1 MKKFMNVLLLLAMLA
16 GLWLPA
22 LANETQDWVVFVYL
36 CGTDLESEGGA
47 ATSDLIE
54 MIEAGAGGNIR
65 FVVQTG
71 GTAQWMAEDVIPSDR
86 AARFDIYDEDMFAL
100 WEGPLENMGDAAT
113 LSGFLDWGF
122 EQYSAQR
129 YGLVLWNHGSGSIN
143 GVCFD
148 ELHDFDSLSLAEIV
162 GALSGYESAFE
173 FVGFDACLM
182 ATIET
187 AQAVSPFADYM
198 IASEELEPGSGWD
211 YKAFGSFLR
220 ENPQADGAQL
230 GRVVADS
237 FLYFNQENGDEEIST
252 LSVTRLA
259 AIPALAQ
266 AMNAAGWKMLE
277 AAANSARLKDITR
290 GIHRAENYG
299 GNTPE
304 EGYTNMVDIGS
315 MMREIEGALP
325 EARMVLEALDEAVVY
340 RVAGSGRQQSTGLSV
355 YYPLQVQGS
364 QEYEVFKAA
373 SPSEG
378 YRRFVAGMLY
388 GAQSGDAAG
397 YVSQQEEQGEDDSW
411 FDSVLSV
418 LDEAQPQ
425 PGFSSSQQSQLE
437 IMDAYLDEEGS
448 YILEL
453 SPDSMDYLLTA
464 TFTLLMD
471 EGEGILYSL
480 GEDDELE
487 IDEEGG
493 IIRDAFAGMWTAL
506 PDGQL
511 ISLYLLEQAG
521 EYNLYSAP
529 VKLNGR
535 ETNLRVLYDWDK
547 EAFRV
552 IGGWDG
558 LDENGASGKE
568 IIKIKPGDSIVP
580 LYEAYDEESG
590 EYLGM
595 EEGEA
600 YAAQD
605 GFTIEYM
612 QLPAAGYYYSFTLTD
627 LFGLE
632 TYTDFALFE
641 VDEEGEIWFDAQ

>member
-1 MKKFMNVLLLLAMLA
+1 
-16 GLWLPA
+16 
-22 LANETQDWVVFVYL
+22 
-36 CGTDLESEGGA
+36 
-47 ATSDLIE
+47 
-54 MIEAGAGGNIR
+54 
-65 FVVQTG
+65 
-71 GTAQWMAEDVIPSDR
+71 
-86 AARFDIYDEDMFAL
+86 
-100 WEGPLENMGDAAT
+100 
-113 LSGFLDWGF
+113 
-122 EQYSAQR
+122 
-129 YGLVLWNHGSGSIN
+129 
-143 GVCFD
+143 
-148 ELHDFDSLSLAEIV
+148 
-162 GALSGYESAFE
+162 
-173 FVGFDACLM
+173 
-182 ATIET
+182 
-187 AQAVSPFADYM
+187 M
-198 IASEELEPGSGWD
+198 IASEELEPGSGWN

-220 ENPQADGAQL
+220 DHPQADGAQL
-230 GRVVADS
+230 GQSVADS
-237 FLYFNQENGDEEIST
+237 FLSFNQENGDEEIST

-266 AMNAAGWKMLE
+266 AMDAAGWKMLE
-277 AAANSARLKDITR
+277 AAADSARLKDITR

-315 MMREIEGALP
+315 MMREIEGSLP
-325 EARMVLEALDEAVVY
+325 EARQVLEALDEAVVY

-418 LDEAQPQ
+418 LDEVEPQ

-437 IMDAYLDEEGS
+437 IMNAYLDEEGS
-448 YILEL
+448 YTLEL
-453 SPDSMDYLLTA
+453 SPESMDYLLTA

-487 IDEEGG
+487 IDEESG

-511 ISLYLLEQAG
+511 LSLYLLEQSA

-558 LDENGASGKE
+558 LGENGASGKE
-568 IIKIKPGDSIVP
+568 IIKIRPGDSIVP
-580 LYEAYDEESG
+580 LYEAYDEEG
-590 EYLGM
+590 EYLGLD
-595 EEGEA
+595 EGEVYSA
-600 YAAQD
+600 ED

>member
-1 MKKFMNVLLLLAMLA
+1 MRKILSVLLSLALMASLY
-16 GLWLPA
+16 LPA
-22 LANETQDWVVFVYL
+22 LADEGQDWVIFVYL

-47 ATSDLIE
+47 ATNDLIE
-54 MIEAGAGGNIR
+54 MMEAGAGANIR

-71 GTAQWMAEDVIPSDR
+71 GTAQWMAADVIPADR
-86 AARFDIYDEDMFAL
+86 LARWEIYNEDMFYL
-100 WEGPLENMGDAAT
+100 WDGPLQNMGEAAT
-113 LSGFLDWGF
+113 FRGFLEWGF
-122 EQYSAQR
+122 EQYSANR

-148 ELHDFDSLSLAEIV
+148 ELHDFDSLSLAEI
-162 GALSGYESAFE
+162 GEALSGYESAFE

-198 IASEELEPGSGWD
+198 IASEELEPGSGWN

-220 ENPQADGAQL
+220 DNPQADGAQL
-230 GRVVADS
+230 GQAVADS
-237 FLYFNQENGDEEIST
+237 FLAFNQENGDEEIST

-266 AMNAAGWKMLE
+266 AMDAAGWKMLE
-277 AAANSARLKDITR
+277 ASASSAQLKDITR

-315 MMREIEGALP
+315 MMREIEGSLP
-325 EARMVLEALDEAVVY
+325 EDRQVLEALDEAVVY

-364 QEYEVFKAA
+364 KEYEVFKAA

-418 LDEAQPQ
+418 LDQVQPQ

-437 IMDAYLDEEGS
+437 TMNAYLDEEGS
-448 YILEL
+448 YTLEL
-453 SPDSMDYLLTA
+453 SPESMDYLLKA

-493 IIRDAFAGMWTAL
+493 TIRDAFAGMWTAL

-511 ISLYLLEQAG
+511 LSLYLLEQSG

-535 ETNLRVLYDWDK
+535 ETNLRILYDWDK

-568 IIKIKPGDSIVP
+568 IIKIMPGDSIVP
-580 LYEAYDEESG
+580 LYEAYDEEG
-590 EYLGM
+590 EYLGLD
-595 EEGEA
+595 EGEVYSA
-600 YAAQD
+600 ED
-605 GFTIEYM
+605 GFTMEYM

-641 VDEEGEIWFDAQ
+641 VDEEGEIWFDAE

>member
-1 MKKFMNVLLLLAMLA
+1 MKKFMSVLLSLAMLA

-22 LANETQDWVVFVYL
+22 LASETQDWVVFVYL

-113 LSGFLDWGF
+113 LRGFLDWGF
-122 EQYSAQR
+122 EQYSAER

-148 ELHDFDSLSLAEIV
+148 ELHDFDSLSLAEI
-162 GALSGYESAFE
+162 GEALSGYEGAFE
-173 FVGFDACLM
+173 FIGFDACLM

-230 GRVVADS
+230 GQVVADS
-237 FLYFNQENGDEEIST
+237 FLAYNQENGDEEIST

-266 AMNAAGWKMLE
+266 AMDAAGWKMLE

-325 EARMVLEALDEAVVY
+325 EARQVLEALDEAVVY

-397 YVSQQEEQGEDDSW
+397 YMSQQEEQGEDDSW

-418 LDEAQPQ
+418 LDEVQPQ

-437 IMDAYLDEEGS
+437 ILDVYLDEEGS
-448 YILEL
+448 YTLEL
-453 SPDSMDYLLTA
+453 SPESMDYLLKA

-471 EGEGILYSL
+471 EGDGILYSL

-535 ETNLRVLYDWDK
+535 ETNLRILYDWEK

-558 LDENGASGKE
+558 LGENGASGKE

-580 LYEAYDEESG
+580 LYEAYDAETG
-590 EYLGM
+590 DYLGM

>member
-1 MKKFMNVLLLLAMLA
+1 
-16 GLWLPA
+16 
-22 LANETQDWVVFVYL
+22 
-36 CGTDLESEGGA
+36 
-47 ATSDLIE
+47 
-54 MIEAGAGGNIR
+54 
-65 FVVQTG
+65 
-71 GTAQWMAEDVIPSDR
+71 
-86 AARFDIYDEDMFAL
+86 
-100 WEGPLENMGDAAT
+100 
-113 LSGFLDWGF
+113 
-122 EQYSAQR
+122 
-129 YGLVLWNHGSGSIN
+129 
-143 GVCFD
+143 
-148 ELHDFDSLSLAEIV
+148 ELHDFDSLSLAEI
-162 GALSGYESAFE
+162 GEALSGYESAFE
-173 FVGFDACLM
+173 FIGFDACLM

-198 IASEELEPGSGWD
+198 IASEELEPGSGWN

-220 ENPQADGAQL
+220 DNPQADGAQL
-230 GRVVADS
+230 GQVVADS
-237 FLYFNQENGDEEIST
+237 FLSFNQENGDEEIST

-266 AMNAAGWKMLE
+266 AMDAAGWKMLE
-277 AAANSARLKDITR
+277 AAADSARLKDITR

-315 MMREIEGALP
+315 MMREIEGSLP
-325 EARMVLEALDEAVVY
+325 EARQVLEALDEAVVY

-425 PGFSSSQQSQLE
+425 PGFSSSQQIQLE
-437 IMDAYLDEEGS
+437 IMNAYLDEEGS
-448 YILEL
+448 YTLEL
-453 SPDSMDYLLTA
+453 SPGSMDYLLTA

-487 IDEEGG
+487 IDEESG

-511 ISLYLLEQAG
+511 LSLYLLEQAG

-568 IIKIKPGDSIVP
+568 IIKIMPGDIIVP

-641 VDEEGEIWFDAQ
+641 VDEEGEIWFDAE

>member
-1 MKKFMNVLLLLAMLA
+1 MRKILSVLLSLALMASLY
-16 GLWLPA
+16 LPA
-22 LANETQDWVVFVYL
+22 LADEGQDWVIFVYL

-47 ATSDLIE
+47 ATADLIE
-54 MIEAGAGGNIR
+54 MMEAGAGGNIR

-71 GTAQWMAEDVIPSDR
+71 GTAQWMADDVIPSDR

-100 WEGPLENMGDAAT
+100 WEGPQQNMGDPAT
-113 LSGFLDWGF
+113 LSGFVQWGF
-122 EQYSAQR
+122 ENFNAQR

-148 ELHDFDSLSLAEIV
+148 ELHDFDSLSLAEI
-162 GALSGYESAFE
+162 GEALSGYESAFE
-173 FVGFDACLM
+173 FIGFDACLM

-220 ENPQADGAQL
+220 DHPQADGAQL
-230 GRVVADS
+230 GQAVADS
-237 FLYFNQENGDEEIST
+237 FLAFNQENGDEEIST

-266 AMNAAGWKMLE
+266 AMDAAGWKMLE
-277 AAANSARLKDITR
+277 AAADSARLKDITR

-315 MMREIEGALP
+315 MMREIEGSLP
-325 EARMVLEALDEAVVY
+325 EARQVLEALDEAVVY

-364 QEYEVFKAA
+364 KEYEVFKAA

-397 YVSQQEEQGEDDSW
+397 YVSQQEEQGENDSW

-418 LDEAQPQ
+418 LDQVQPQ
-425 PGFSSSQQSQLE
+425 PGFSSSQQSQIQLLN
-437 IMDAYLDEEGS
+437 AYLDEEGS
-448 YILEL
+448 YTLEL
-453 SPDSMDYLLTA
+453 SPGSMDYLLTA

-487 IDEEGG
+487 IDEESG

-511 ISLYLLEQAG
+511 ISLYLLEQSG

-535 ETNLRVLYDWDK
+535 ETNLRILYDWDK

-568 IIKIKPGDSIVP
+568 IIKIMPGDSIVP

-641 VDEEGEIWFDAQ
+641 VDEEGEIWFDAE